1 MELTLNYYNTNAKDF
16 IEGTLNVDM
25 SELRHK
31 FLSYL
36 PQAAHILDAGCG
48 SGRDSLAFKK
58 AGYKVTAMDGS
69 EAMCNQTAAL
79 IGQPVRKMI
88 FQEIEDIDCY
98 HGIWACA
105 TLLHVPEEDMV
116 DVFRRLS
123 RALKNEGILYASF
136 KYGDFEG
143 ERNGRYFSDYTE
155 ERFAKLLAHFK
166 ELVIVEQGIT
176 VDKRPDREEKWLNVI
191 VRKTEEAI

>member
-1 MELTLNYYNTNAKDF
+1 MELTLNYYNTNAKNF

-36 PQAAHILDAGCG
+36 PQAAYILDAGCG
-48 SGRDSLAFKK
+48 SGRDSLAFKE
-58 AGYKVTAMDGS
+58 AGYRVTAMDGS
-69 EAMCNQTAAL
+69 EAMCNQTAEL
-79 IGQPVRKMI
+79 IGQPVRQMI
-88 FQEIEDIDCY
+88 FQEIEDVNLYD
-98 HGIWACA
+98 GIWACA

-155 ERFAKLLAHFK
+155 ERFAKLLAHFP
-166 ELVIVEQGIT
+166 ELLLVEQGIT

-191 VRKTEEAI
+191 VRKTFSK

>member
-1 MELTLNYYNTNAKDF
+1 MSETLNYYNTNAKDF

-25 SELRHK
+25 SELRTK
-31 FLSYL
+31 FLNYL

-48 SGRDSLAFKK
+48 SGRDSLAFKE
-58 AGYKVTAMDGS
+58 AGYKVTAIDGS
-69 EAMCNQTAAL
+69 EAMCNQTAEL
-79 IGQPVRKMI
+79 IGQPVRRVI
-88 FQEIEDIDCY
+88 FQEIEDVNLYD
-98 HGIWACA
+98 GIWACA

-123 RALKNEGILYASF
+123 RALKGGGILYVSF

-191 VRKTEEAI
+191 VRKMAEVI

>member
-1 MELTLNYYNTNAKDF
+1 MSETLNYYNTNAKDF
-16 IEGTLNVDM
+16 IAGTLNVDM
-25 SELRHK
+25 SELRNK

-48 SGRDSLAFKK
+48 SGRDSLAFKD
-58 AGYKVTAMDGS
+58 AGYRVTAIDGS

-79 IGQPVRKMI
+79 IGQPVRQMI
-88 FQEIEDIDCY
+88 FQEIEDVGLYD
-98 HGIWACA
+98 GIWACA

-116 DVFRRLS
+116 DVFRCLS

-155 ERFAKLLAHFK
+155 ERFAKLLAHFP
-166 ELVIVEQGIT
+166 ELVLVEQGIT

-191 VRKTEEAI
+191 VRKTFSK